1 MNVFTIA
8 AAKILKT
15 RTKRPTV
22 GTKSGRSF
30 IYRPGKQRPNFA
42 TKELRTVVIES
53 KTDVFDGFG
62 ADDDSLHDKQKK

>member
-1 MNVFTIA
+1 MNVLTIA

-22 GTKSGRSF
+22 GTKSG
-30 IYRPGKQRPNFA
+30 N
-42 TKELRTVVIES
+42 
-53 KTDVFDGFG
+53 VFDGFG